1 MGVEV
6 RGGCRGGGGERD
18 GDLIRQGLTQRATI
32 TESDSVFLFSKF
44 FAVFF
49 LGTLLSK
56 GPTRGADITESDS
69 VF

>member
-1 MGVEV
+1 MFF
-6 RGGCRGGGGERD
+6 CFP
-18 GDLIRQGLTQRATI
+18 
-32 TESDSVFLFSKF
+32 SFLQF
-44 FAVFF
+44 FF